1 MHLSCTELNDNVNVS
16 ILGSAAYQSPGVPHS
31 SSQKVQ
37 LTEIA
42 EIARHFLGFF
52 PVLGKV
58 QFCRGVDLE
67 KQLQLIAASEIHLSF
82 IFGFTQHRN
91 QIMQKRK

>member
-82 IFGFTQHRN
+82 ILAYTQRRN
-91 QIMQKRK
+91 KNMQKRK

>member
-1 MHLSCTELNDNVNVS
+1 MSQLKGLLCINPQVSPTPRLS
-16 ILGSAAYQSPGVPHS
+16 
-31 SSQKVQ
+31 
-37 LTEIA
+37 IA

-67 KQLQLIAASEIHLSF
+67 KQLQLIAASESHLSF

-91 QIMQKRK
+91 QKLAEEKTG